1 MIRIPITYRYRR
13 NSYQVTMVTNN
24 GDPATEKTYLYGTR
38 VEEMPERAGYS
49 FDGWYQVCR
58 SYESI

>member
-1 MIRIPITYRYRR
+1 
-13 NSYQVTMVTNN
+13 MVTNN

-49 FDGWYQVCR
+49 FDGWYQDAGLTEVFDGTVPAKTVR
-58 SYESI
+58 FT